1 MSQNLIKMEQGFNF
15 NIYNVTEVDRVTFI
29 KRTYAHVALAV
40 LAFVGFEA
48 LLLNSEIG
56 VELGISMAN
65 NWIIVILLFMG
76 GTWIANKWAHEPGNI
91 QKQYIGLFLYAF
103 LEALIFL
110 PLFMIVLYS
119 EQFQGEAT
127 QIIGQAG
134 VVSAGLFTA
143 LSGIAIFSGKDFSFL
158 RSILMVG
165 FGVAFAMIIAG
176 SLFGFDLGLW
186 FSAAMVLLAGGSILF
201 QTSRLVHDYH
211 STQHVAAALGL
222 FASFMLLFYYVLQIF
237 MSRD

>member
-1 MSQNLIKMEQGFNF
+1 MEQGFNF

-48 LLLNSEIG
+48 LLLNTELGIEI
-56 VELGISMAN
+56 GISMAN

-76 GTWIANKWAHEPGNI
+76 GAWIANKWAHEPGNI
-91 QKQYIGLFLYAF
+91 QKQYVGLFLYAF

-110 PLFMIVLYS
+110 PLFMIILYS

-201 QTSRLVHDYH
+201 QTSKLVHDYH

>member
-1 MSQNLIKMEQGFNF
+1 MEQGFNF

-56 VELGISMAN
+56 LELGISMAN

-76 GTWIANKWAHEPGNI
+76 GTWIANKWAQEPGNI

-110 PLFMIVLYS
+110 PLFIIVLYS

>member
-1 MSQNLIKMEQGFNF
+1 MEQGFNF

-29 KRTYAHVALAV
+29 KRTYAHVALAI

-56 VELGISMAN
+56 IELGISMAN

-76 GTWIANKWAHEPGNI
+76 GTWIANKWAQEPGNI

>member
-1 MSQNLIKMEQGFNF
+1 MEQGFNF

-56 VELGISMAN
+56 LELGISMAN

-76 GTWIANKWAHEPGNI
+76 GTWIANKWAQEPGNI

>member
-1 MSQNLIKMEQGFNF
+1 
-15 NIYNVTEVDRVTFI
+15 
-29 KRTYAHVALAV
+29 
-40 LAFVGFEA
+40 
-48 LLLNSEIG
+48 
-56 VELGISMAN
+56 
-65 NWIIVILLFMG
+65 
-76 GTWIANKWAHEPGNI
+76 
-91 QKQYIGLFLYAF
+91 
-103 LEALIFL
+103 
-110 PLFMIVLYS
+110 MIVLYS

>member
-1 MSQNLIKMEQGFNF
+1 VSQNLIKMEQGFNF

>member
-1 MSQNLIKMEQGFNF
+1 MEQGFNF

-56 VELGISMAN
+56 IELGISMAN

-103 LEALIFL
+103 LEALMFL

>member
-1 MSQNLIKMEQGFNF
+1 MEQGFNF

-56 VELGISMAN
+56 IELGISMAN

>member
-1 MSQNLIKMEQGFNF
+1 MEQGFNF

-29 KRTYAHVALAV
+29 KRTYAHVALAI

-56 VELGISMAN
+56 IELGISMAN

-76 GTWIANKWAHEPGNI
+76 GTWIANKWAQEPGNI

-143 LSGIAIFSGKDFSFL
+143 LSGIAIFSGKDFVQYNPICPPSEL
-158 RSILMVG
+158 PSRIT
-165 FGVAFAMIIAG
+165 
-176 SLFGFDLGLW
+176 SLKPL
-186 FSAAMVLLAGGSILF
+186 
-201 QTSRLVHDYH
+201 
-211 STQHVAAALGL
+211 
-222 FASFMLLFYYVLQIF
+222 
-237 MSRD
+237 

>member
-1 MSQNLIKMEQGFNF
+1 MEQGFNF

-29 KRTYAHVALAV
+29 KRTYAHVALAI

-56 VELGISMAN
+56 IELGISMAN

-76 GTWIANKWAHEPGNI
+76 GTWIANKWAQEPGNI

-119 EQFQGEAT
+119 AQFQGEAT

>member
-1 MSQNLIKMEQGFNF
+1 MEQGFNF

-56 VELGISMAN
+56 IELGISMAN
-65 NWIIVILLFMG
+65 NWIMIMLLFMG
-76 GTWIANKWAHEPGNI
+76 GSWVANKWAYEPGNV
-91 QKQYIGLFLYAF
+91 QKQYLALALYAF
-103 LEALIFL
+103 LQALLFL
-110 PLFMIVLYS
+110 PLFIYLLTS
-119 EQFQGEAT
+119 TQFEGQVVE
-127 QIIGQAG
+127 ILGQAG
-134 VVSAGLFTA
+134 VVSAGLFTG
-143 LSGIAIFSGKDFSFL
+143 LSAIAIFSGKDFSFL
-158 RSILMVG
+158 RSILTVG
-165 FGVAFAMIIAG
+165 FGVAFATIIAG

-186 FSAAMVLLAGGSILF
+186 FCAAMVLLAGGSILF

>member
-1 MSQNLIKMEQGFNF
+1 MEQGFNF

-56 VELGISMAN
+56 IELGISMAN

-110 PLFMIVLYS
+110 PLFMIVLFS